1 MKTVIIILMS
11 TIINLTACAQTWNE
25 WFRQK
30 NTQKKYLVQ
39 QIVALKVYLKY
50 MKEGYDIAKKGLN
63 MIGDIKDGNF
73 NDHSTYFGS
82 LRLVNE
88 AIGNSPKISLII
100 VYQKA
105 VIRDLQKLNV
115 ECRNSA
121 SFSLDEIEYIGSVH
135 NNLLIEC
142 EKVIAS
148 LNTVITDDSSQ
159 MTDHERIRRINFIY
173 NDMKDKYSFTRTFCN
188 SARMLV
194 MQRKSEMNEVE
205 SGLKLN
211 AEL

>member
-1 MKTVIIILMS
+1 MS
-11 TIINLTACAQTWNE
+11 TIISLNACAQTWNE

-30 NTQKKYLVQ
+30 KTQKKYLVQ

-73 NDHSTYFGS
+73 NDHATYFGS
-82 LRLVNE
+82 LKLVNA

-100 VYQKA
+100 IYQEA
-105 VIRDLQKLNV
+105 VIRDLQKLNA
-115 ECRNSA
+115 ECQNSA
-121 SFSLDEIEYIGSVH
+121 SLSLDEVEYIGSVD

-148 LNTVITDDSSQ
+148 LNTVITDDASQ
-159 MTDHERIRRINFIY
+159 MTDDERVRQIDLIY

-188 SARMLV
+188 STRMLV
-194 MQRKSEMNEVE
+194 MQRKSEMSEVE

-211 AEL
+211 AQL